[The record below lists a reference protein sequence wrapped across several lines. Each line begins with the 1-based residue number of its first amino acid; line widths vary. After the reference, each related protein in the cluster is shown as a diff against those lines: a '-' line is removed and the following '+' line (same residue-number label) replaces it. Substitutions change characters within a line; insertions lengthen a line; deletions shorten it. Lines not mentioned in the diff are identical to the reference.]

1 MPLGP
6 EAPRDFGV
14 VRPRRRQGDPFRTFI
29 TSDVKQVYIKQVS
42 SNSSWIKT
50 NQTFTYGCTYC
61 TAQKTD
67 LDGDDDYHE
76 LIYALSTPYT
86 VTMIPPEITMSFGTA
101 EALSAN
107 DVTGT
112 VCTAGW

>member
-1 MPLGP
+1 MNSGT
-6 EAPRDFGV
+6 DN
-14 VRPRRRQGDPFRTFI
+14 
-29 TSDVKQVYIKQVS
+29 VKFCLNNTCGS
-42 SNSSWIKT
+42 T
-50 NQTFTYGCTYC
+50 LDQTFSYSCTHC

-86 VTMIPPEITMSFGTA
+86 VTMIAPEITMSFGTA
-101 EALSAN
+101 EALYAN

-112 VCTAGW
+112 VWNITAEEPGFTVSIK